1 MTSAHPDSTEGSQES
16 PAQNKRR
23 IVFVTGMSGAGKST
37 ALNAFEDL
45 GFEAVDN
52 LPLSLLSNLVFSDD
66 NEDSVAIGID
76 VRTRN
81 FKAHLL
87 LEAINRL
94 RKNNELDVTL
104 LYLECSSS
112 QLENR
117 FKTTRRPH
125 PLAHDRRIIDGIN
138 QERELTRPLKH
149 EASMVVDT
157 SSRTPADFR
166 HLMEERFAP
175 MGASRL
181 TLFVTS
187 FSFAHGVPREADLVI
202 DVRFLQNPHYVDEL
216 QKLCGRDKPVADY
229 IDQDPD
235 FSQFITNLKTLIT
248 PLLPR
253 YASEGKSYLTLAIGC
268 TGGKHRSVYVTELM
282 FKWLEESEFPV
293 RVFHRDLKVGTK

>member
-1 MTSAHPDSTEGSQES
+1 MTTVRPDTTDGSKQS
-16 PAQNKRR
+16 LDQNKRR

-37 ALNAFEDL
+37 ALKAFEDL

-52 LPLSLLSNLVFSDD
+52 LPLSLLSDLVFSGDSD
-66 NEDSVAIGID
+66 DSVAIGFD

-81 FKAHLL
+81 FKAERL
-87 LEAINRL
+87 LESVERL
-94 RKNNELDVTL
+94 RTNDELDVTL

-112 QLENR
+112 ELENR
-117 FKTTRRPH
+117 FKITRRPH
-125 PLAHDRRIIDGIN
+125 PLAHDRRVIDGIN

-166 HLMEERFAP
+166 HLMKENFAP
-175 MGASRL
+175 SSTSRL

-216 QKLCGRDKPVADY
+216 RKQCGRDKPVADY
-229 IDQDPD
+229 INLDPD
-235 FSQFITNLKTLIT
+235 FPQFITNLKTLIA

-282 FKWLEESEFPV
+282 YKWLEESGFPV
-293 RVFHRDLKVGTK
+293 RIFHRDLKVVS

>member
-1 MTSAHPDSTEGSQES
+1 MTSAKNTPTENS
-16 PAQNKRR
+16 PQSPGQNKRR

-37 ALNAFEDL
+37 ALNALDDL

-52 LPLSLLSNLVFSDD
+52 LPLSLLSNLVFSGDSD
-66 NEDSVAIGID
+66 VSVAIGID
-76 VRTRN
+76 VRTRD
-81 FKAHLL
+81 FKAQLL

-94 RKNNELDVTL
+94 STNSELDVSL
-104 LYLECSSS
+104 LYLECSTE

-125 PLAHDRRIIDGIN
+125 PLAHDRRVIDGIN

-157 SSRTPADFR
+157 SSRTPAEFR
-166 HLMEERFAP
+166 HLMKEKFAP
-175 MGASRL
+175 SSSSRL
-181 TLFVTS
+181 MLFVTS

-216 QKLCGRDKPVADY
+216 QKQCGRDKPVADY
-229 IDQDPD
+229 IDLDPD
-235 FSQFITNLKTLIT
+235 FAPFMSHLKTLIE

-253 YASEGKSYLTLAIGC
+253 YESEGKSYLTLAIGC

-282 FKWLEESEFPV
+282 FKWLEESQYPV
-293 RVFHRDLKVGTK
+293 KIFHRDLKEI